1 MLSSES
7 VSGVSDDDV
16 LLRCAVFLIFL
27 FAACTIFATK
37 RDDPSLCESRLKAA
51 EENCSFTSK
60 SRAFMTFN
68 LTFDFGD
75 VFQ

>member
-1 MLSSES
+1 MIAKRISLILTVVMLSRDN

-37 RDDPSLCESRLKAA
+37 RDDPSLCESLLKA
-51 EENCSFTSK
+51 ENKTS
-60 SRAFMTFN
+60 
-68 LTFDFGD
+68 D
-75 VFQ
+75 